1 MTQNNK
7 TYQSLTHTFAPVY
20 DEHSKILILGT
31 FPSVKSREQNFY
43 YGHPQNRFWKVLA
56 AIFDEEIPQ
65 TVDEKKEQAEAL
77 RKVLDENP
85 DFLLFLQ
92 AVKIT
97 RSEKK
102 KLIREVFSQYL
113 DSEMVSFIQL
123 LVDKDRS
130 WYLSEMLDEYIKRAN
145 EELGV
150 ETAVVA
156 SARPLAEEDLEKIRK
171 ALEKKTG
178 KKIILRNKIDP
189 SVLAGIKV
197 IVGNNVTDITMK
209 TRIENMRKALLE
221 GGMA

>member
-1 MTQNNK
+1 MTNEVAERYAQG
-7 TYQSLTHTFAPVY
+7 LF
-20 DEHSKILILGT
+20 E
-31 FPSVKSREQNFY
+31 
-43 YGHPQNRFWKVLA
+43 LA
-56 AIFDEEIPQ
+56 KENG